1 MQENTDKPHKKVRY
15 SISVPSRTYE
25 RLRAAVAPGNLAALV
40 DEIITGM
47 LDDPSI
53 ATEVAARCQQER
65 RVGEAAEGDFPA
77 RRLVLPS

>member
-1 MQENTDKPHKKVRY
+1 MQENTDKPYKKVRY
-15 SISVPSRTYE
+15 SISVPTRTYE

-53 ATEVAARCQQER
+53 AMAVVARCQQGR
-65 RVGEAAEGDFPA
+65 GVGGSAEGDFSA